1 LIVDAEKMK
10 VNLRDMAEFAER
22 ANVRLRPHS
31 KTHKSPELAL
41 KQISYGAVGIC
52 TQKVSEAEVMVK
64 NGVKNIL
71 ISNEIIGIEK
81 VRRLAKLS
89 KEAEM
94 SVCVDSMEGIRQLSQ
109 VATESDV
116 KINCLI
122 DIDCGYHRCGVSPTQ
137 AVKLAQHITQMKCLE
152 LKGIM
157 GYEGHVG
164 LHPPKQWPKLV
175 KLAMAVVMKAKK
187 KIEESSISVEEVLV
201 GGTSSAHLSGLYPGV
216 TEITPGEYIFYCYRN
231 VKSGLVQLD
240 RCALSVLCTAMSKP
254 TPHRI
259 VIDAG
264 LKTFA
269 YDGNGEYPYLR
280 NEKLRKARFVS
291 LSEEHGTLHLPTGSN
306 VRIGDI
312 LEFIPYNIGTCVNL
326 HDTLYLT
333 RNGRVEKAIP
343 VLARGMTV

>member
-1 LIVDAEKMK
+1 LVVNAEKMEI
-10 VNLRDMAEFAER
+10 NLREMAEFAER
-22 ANVRLRPHS
+22 ANVRLRPHI
-31 KTHKSPELAL
+31 KTHKCPELAL

-52 TQKVSEAEVMVK
+52 VQKVSEAEVMVK
-64 NGVKNIL
+64 NGVKNVL

-81 VRRLAKLS
+81 VRRLVNLS

-109 VATESDV
+109 VATESDA

-137 AVKLAQHITQMKCLE
+137 AAKLAQQITQMKCLE
-152 LKGIM
+152 LKGIT

-164 LHPPKQWPKLV
+164 SHPRKQWPKLV

-187 KIEESSISVEEVLV
+187 KIEENSISVEQVVV
-201 GGTSSAHLSGLYPGV
+201 GGTPSAKISGLYPGV

-231 VKSGLVQLD
+231 VKSGLVQVD
-240 RCALSVLCTAMSKP
+240 RCALSVLSTAMSKP
-254 TPHRI
+254 TANRI

-269 YDGNGEYPYLR
+269 FDGNGEYPYLM
-280 NEKLRKARFVS
+280 NENLRKAHFVS
-291 LSEEHGTLHLPTGSN
+291 LSEEHGTLRLPSESN
-306 VRIGDI
+306 VKIGDI
-312 LEFIPYNIGTCVNL
+312 LEFVPYNIGTCVNL

-333 RNGRVEKAIP
+333 TNGRVEKTIP
-343 VLARGMTV
+343 ILARGMTV